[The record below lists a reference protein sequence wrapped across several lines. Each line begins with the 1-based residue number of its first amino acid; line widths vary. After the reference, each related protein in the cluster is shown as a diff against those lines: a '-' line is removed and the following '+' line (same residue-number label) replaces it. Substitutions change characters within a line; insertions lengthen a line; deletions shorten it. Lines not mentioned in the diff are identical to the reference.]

1 TAMREASR
9 TGASSWIVKLLIIV
23 PLVLAFAIWGI
34 EDMIRGYSQSAV
46 ATVGDHEIQQEEFQE
61 NYNTQLSALSRQF
74 GRRLTPQQ
82 AQAVGVPAQVL
93 DRMINSQ
100 IIEQEARSLS
110 LALSDDTVVREI
122 QRDPLFQDSNGNFN
136 QSALQGMIFRAGMS
150 EQRFLEER
158 RKDTL
163 RNQLTASLLSSVHV
177 PPAMLDIVNRY
188 ENEERKVR
196 FITLPRTEL
205 DKIAAP
211 DDEKLKAFYEK
222 RKEQFRAP
230 EFRKVALL
238 EITSE
243 AVQKAMTISDEDL
256 RTAYE
261 AQKDSYN
268 TPEQR
273 RVQQIVFPSK
283 EKAEAALK
291 SLREGKDFVE
301 VAKENGVTEAD
312 INLGMQTQSQMIDTK
327 VADAAFKL
335 EKDQVSDVVE
345 GLSIAVVRVTE
356 IVPGDTKTFEDVK
369 DQVRTLLASQR
380 VGEAIQQL
388 HDQVDEL
395 KLAGKSPAEI
405 AKDLKVQFREIAAVD
420 AQGQDPNGDT
430 VISGAD
436 GAAILTSAFDGVV
449 GVESEVVE
457 RRDGGYAWVDV
468 LEITAA
474 RQKSFD
480 DVKSDVLQAYR
491 SREANDDVRKRSQAI
506 VDRLGKGETLDALA
520 KEAGLTVTESPLF
533 KRADSAQG
541 LTRTVVSQAFTL
553 PENGASAAPAA
564 NATDRIVFQV
574 SAIEPAKPLDGETRT
589 QRLAQLKQSR
599 QADVL
604 GEYIAKLRTTYDVEI
619 NQPAITRALG
629 LDQQ

>member
-1 TAMREASR
+1 MMEAIR
-9 TGASSWIVKLLIIV
+9 KGASSWIVKLLIIV

-46 ATVGDHEIQQEEFQE
+46 ATVGDQEIQQEEFQE
-61 NYNTQLSALSRQF
+61 NYNTQLGALSRRF

-110 LALSDDTVVREI
+110 LSLSDDTVVREI

-136 QSALQGMIFRAGMS
+136 QSALQGMIYRAGMS
-150 EQRFLEER
+150 ERRFLEER

-222 RKEQFRAP
+222 RKTQFRAP

-243 AVQKAMTISDEDL
+243 AVQKAMPISDGDL

-273 RVQQIVFPSK
+273 RVQ
-283 EKAEAALK
+283 
-291 SLREGKDFVE
+291 
-301 VAKENGVTEAD
+301 
-312 INLGMQTQSQMIDTK
+312 
-327 VADAAFKL
+327 
-335 EKDQVSDVVE
+335 
-345 GLSIAVVRVTE
+345 
-356 IVPGDTKTFEDVK
+356 
-369 DQVRTLLASQR
+369 
-380 VGEAIQQL
+380 
-388 HDQVDEL
+388 
-395 KLAGKSPAEI
+395 
-405 AKDLKVQFREIAAVD
+405 
-420 AQGQDPNGDT
+420 
-430 VISGAD
+430 
-436 GAAILTSAFDGVV
+436 
-449 GVESEVVE
+449 
-457 RRDGGYAWVDV
+457 
-468 LEITAA
+468 
-474 RQKSFD
+474 
-480 DVKSDVLQAYR
+480 
-491 SREANDDVRKRSQAI
+491 
-506 VDRLGKGETLDALA
+506 
-520 KEAGLTVTESPLF
+520 
-533 KRADSAQG
+533 
-541 LTRTVVSQAFTL
+541 
-553 PENGASAAPAA
+553 
-564 NATDRIVFQV
+564 
-574 SAIEPAKPLDGETRT
+574 
-589 QRLAQLKQSR
+589 
-599 QADVL
+599 
-604 GEYIAKLRTTYDVEI
+604 
-619 NQPAITRALG
+619 
-629 LDQQ
+629 